1 MLLKLNKLSLIGEWK
16 KVLIKERK
24 KVLIGERKKVLQE
37 EVKEGNG
44 AKMERKLIIIKTK
57 GENVLNE
64 EVTQEKILRDLSAKK
79 KGGKAGEKKDKKMG
93 IQEERE
99 SQFKIIGNNMRGLKV
114 NLGRDLEAIV
124 GIEGHQHV

>member
-1 MLLKLNKLSLIGEWK
+1 M
-16 KVLIKERK
+16 
-24 KVLIGERKKVLQE
+24 
-37 EVKEGNG
+37 KEGNG

-64 EVTQEKILRDLSAKK
+64 EVTQEKILRDLSAIQE
-79 KGGKAGEKKDKKMG
+79 GGKAEEEKDKKMG